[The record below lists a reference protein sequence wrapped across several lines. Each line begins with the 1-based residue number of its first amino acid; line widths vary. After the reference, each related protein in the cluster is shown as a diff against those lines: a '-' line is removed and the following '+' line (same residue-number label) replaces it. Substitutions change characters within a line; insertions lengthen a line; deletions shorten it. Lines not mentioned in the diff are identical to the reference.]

1 MDHPPTLTVVVPPHY
16 RLLLH
21 GKDGCIPYLTP
32 ELLRLLFCPPVDDN
46 CKDSSN
52 ENNNENNNNDD
63 WKWKWRRQHFILGVA
78 VKDTCI
84 SALYRTVQAPPSV
97 TNMKSKRKK
106 GQAIH
111 EIEIGG

>member
-32 ELLRLLFCPPVDDN
+32 ELLRLLFCPPVDDD

-52 ENNNENNNNDD
+52 ENNNDD
-63 WKWKWRRQHFILGVA
+63 WKWRRQHFILGVA

-84 SALYRTVQAPPSV
+84 SSLYRTVQAPPSV
-97 TNMKSKRKK
+97 TNMKAKRKK